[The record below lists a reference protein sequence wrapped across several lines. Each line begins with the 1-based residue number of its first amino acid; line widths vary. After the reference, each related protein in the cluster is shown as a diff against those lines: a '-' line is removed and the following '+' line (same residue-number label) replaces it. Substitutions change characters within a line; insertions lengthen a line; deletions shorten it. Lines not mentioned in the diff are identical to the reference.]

1 MPFPSPPWSLTAQ
14 MWLSVFAV
22 RDTGR
27 PDRPAG
33 VYGAAFVDYQEDGVL
48 AYHELLVAR
57 LHDAARRRVRIT
69 DIWVDSVASRDG
81 GRALWAIPK
90 QLADLPLRSL
100 GYGPATRTAFGAVA
114 DGQHVA
120 SGTFVVRP
128 GSGTG
133 ARPAGDVHVAGAL
146 RRHRGRHAV
155 RRLGP
160 RRPLPRHLALRPGG
174 PARVPARSPAGRLL
188 RGPGRAVAVRVRGP
202 AAPL

>member
-22 RDTGR
+22 RDSGR
-27 PDRPAG
+27 ADRPAG

-69 DIWVDSVASRDG
+69 DIWVDSVVSRDG

-90 QLADLPLRSL
+90 QLADLPLHST
-100 GYGPATRTAFGAVA
+100 GYGPATRTAFAAVA

-120 SGTFVVRP
+120 SGTFVSVP
-128 GSGTG
+128 G
-133 ARPAGDVHVAGAL
+133 AAL
-146 RRHRGRHAV
+146 
-155 RRLGP
+155 
-160 RRPLPRHLALRPGG
+160 
-174 PARVPARSPAGRLL
+174 
-188 RGPGRAVAVRVRGP
+188 VRGP
-202 AAPL
+202 LAMSTSQERSDGTEVVTPFAGSARAVPCHGTWQFDPCGPLAFLRGRRPVVSFLVRDARLRFG

>member
-14 MWLSVFAV
+14 MWLSMFAV

-33 VYGAAFVDYQEDGVL
+33 VYGAAFVDYQEEGVL

-90 QLADLPLRSL
+90 RLADLPLRST
-100 GYGPATRTAFGAVA
+100 GYGLATRTAFGAVA

-120 SGTFVVRP
+120 SGTFMSVP
-128 GSGTG
+128 G
-133 ARPAGDVHVAGAL
+133 AAL
-146 RRHRGRHAV
+146 
-155 RRLGP
+155 
-160 RRPLPRHLALRPGG
+160 
-174 PARVPARSPAGRLL
+174 
-188 RGPGRAVAVRVRGP
+188 VRGP
-202 AAPL
+202 LAMSTSQERSDGTEVVTPFAGSARAVPCRGTWRFDPAGPLAFLHGRRPVLSFLVRDARLRFG